1 MHASGSSSRA
11 AAVKVLTR
19 SPEYSGLCI
28 CWSADFPVRRGR
40 LFAVDLALAF
50 AFASVRGAFG
60 SLLAAA
66 DLAFA
71 FAFALGIFLGILEL
85 ALAVVLALRGRLVCG
100 APSNSTLL
108 FSCSKVAFE
117 GEQSW
122 RIFLLRLTRFAALLL
137 RVFFVFFPLLLF
149 FPFAFLVCF
158 IFSCSFLVR
167 ILGSGALL
175 SGLSRTSRLSTL
187 SSPPAALANGC
198 DVVDFLV
205 GLSAIF
211 HLYIYKLRDSQVI

>member
-137 RVFFVFFPLLLF
+137 RVFFVFFSTS
-149 FPFAFLVCF
+149 LV
-158 IFSCSFLVR
+158 FSLC
-167 ILGSGALL
+167 L
-175 SGLSRTSRLSTL
+175 SGLLHFQLFIPSQNFGLWGFAVRLVKNLTAFDFVIATSCL
-187 SSPPAALANGC
+187 GQW
-198 DVVDFLV
+198 V
-205 GLSAIF
+205 
-211 HLYIYKLRDSQVI
+211 